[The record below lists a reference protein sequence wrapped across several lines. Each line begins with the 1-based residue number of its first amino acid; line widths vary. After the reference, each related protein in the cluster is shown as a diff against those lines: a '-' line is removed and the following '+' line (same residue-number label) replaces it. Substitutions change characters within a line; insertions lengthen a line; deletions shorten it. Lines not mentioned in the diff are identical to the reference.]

1 MTTTNRGW
9 NRIVLVIVGIGWIAA
24 GGVLVARQLFP
35 EQASQAWNAVPQ
47 AIADGWDAL
56 AAQLGLSVGSL
67 DPAALWTVA
76 LVIAAVVALVWAIA
90 HAATR
95 GKGRTS
101 DAVVDDDIVIEA
113 STVEDV
119 YRLALGTHPDVLK
132 VHVSAWRHKG
142 GNAWRASVDV
152 RQHARL
158 DEVADRAAKAAATT
172 RERIGIDAP
181 VVVHLT
187 SGVRSSMAK
196 TARAA

>member
-9 NRIVLVIVGIGWIAA
+9 NRIVLVLLGIVWLAG
-24 GGVLVARQLFP
+24 GGVLVARQIWP
-35 EQASQAWNAVPQ
+35 DQTVAAWEAAPQ
-47 AIADGWDAL
+47 AVADGWDAL

-67 DPAALWTVA
+67 DPAAVGGVVL
-76 LVIAAVVALVWAIA
+76 IAAAAIVLVWAIV

-101 DAVVDDDIVIEA
+101 DAVDQDDVVVEA
-113 STVEDV
+113 GAVEDM
-119 YRLALGTHPDVLK
+119 YRRALGTHPDVLHVK
-132 VHVSAWRHKG
+132 VTAWQHRG
-142 GNAWRASVDV
+142 ANAWRASVDV
-152 RQHARL
+152 RDHARL
-158 DEVADRAAKAAATT
+158 DEVADRAAQAATTT

-187 SGVRSSMAK
+187 SSIRASVAK

>member
-9 NRIVLVIVGIGWIAA
+9 NRIVLTLVGLGWIAA
-24 GGVLVARQLFP
+24 GGVLVARQLWP
-35 EQASQAWNAVPQ
+35 EQASQLWNAAPQ
-47 AIADGWDAL
+47 AVADGWDAL
-56 AAQLGLSVGSL
+56 TAQLGLSLGSL

-76 LVIAAVVALVWAIA
+76 LVAVAAIALVWAIA

-101 DAVVDDDIVIEA
+101 EAVVADDVIIEA
-113 STVEDV
+113 GAVEDV
-119 YRLALGTHPDVLK
+119 YRQALGAHPDVLK
-132 VHVSAWRHKG
+132 VHVSTWRHKG
-142 GNAWRASVDV
+142 ANAWRASVDV

-158 DEVADRAAKAAATT
+158 DEVADRAAAAATAT

>member
-9 NRIVLVIVGIGWIAA
+9 NRIVLVLLGIVWLAG
-24 GGVLVARQLFP
+24 GGVLVARQIWP
-35 EQASQAWNAVPQ
+35 DQTVAAWEAAPQ
-47 AIADGWDAL
+47 AVADGWDAL

-67 DPAALWTVA
+67 DPAAVWGVVL
-76 LVIAAVVALVWAIA
+76 IAAAAIVLVWAIV

-101 DAVVDDDIVIEA
+101 DAVDQDDVVVEA
-113 STVEDV
+113 GAVEDM
-119 YRLALGTHPDVLK
+119 YRRALGTHPDVLHVK
-132 VHVSAWRHKG
+132 VTAWQHRG
-142 GNAWRASVDV
+142 ANAWRASVDV
-152 RQHARL
+152 RDHARL
-158 DEVADRAAKAAATT
+158 DEVADRAAQAATTT

-187 SGVRSSMAK
+187 SSIRASVSK

>member
-9 NRIVLVIVGIGWIAA
+9 NRIVLTLVGLVWIVA
-24 GGVLVARQLFP
+24 GAGLVARQVWPDQVAGLW
-35 EQASQAWNAVPQ
+35 EAAPQ
-47 AIADGWDAL
+47 AVADGWDAL

-76 LVIAAVVALVWAIA
+76 LVAAAAVALVWAIA

-101 DAVVDDDIVIEA
+101 DAVVADDVVIEA
-113 STVEDV
+113 GLVEDV
-119 YRLALGTHPDVLK
+119 YRDALGTHPDVLR
-132 VHVSAWRHKG
+132 VHVSAWRRSG
-142 GNAWRASVDV
+142 GNAWRAAVDV

-158 DEVADRAAKAAATT
+158 DEIADRAAGAAVAT

-181 VVVHLT
+181 IVVHLT
-187 SGVRSSMAK
+187 SGVRASMAK

>member
-9 NRIVLVIVGIGWIAA
+9 NRIVLTLVGLGWILA
-24 GGVLVARQLFP
+24 GGVLVARQIWP
-35 EQASQAWNAVPQ
+35 EQASQAWNAAPQ
-47 AIADGWDAL
+47 AVADGWDAL

-76 LVIAAVVALVWAIA
+76 LVAVAVIALVWAIV

-101 DAVVDDDIVIEA
+101 DAVVSDDVVIEA
-113 STVEDV
+113 GLVEDV
-119 YRLALGTHPDVLK
+119 YIDALGAHPDVLK
-132 VHVSAWRHKG
+132 VHVSAWRRKG
-142 GNAWRASVDV
+142 GSAWRAAVDV

-158 DEVADRAAKAAATT
+158 DEIADRAATAAVAT

-181 VVVHLT
+181 IVVHLT
-187 SGVRSSMAK
+187 SGVRASMAK